1 MAHRFFSF
9 LGRNILRQNCKKKE
23 NFFSF
28 CRGILFSEVH
38 KYGR

>member
-1 MAHRFFSF
+1 MAHRFFRF
-9 LGRNILRQNCKKKE
+9 WGEIFYARIAKKE

-38 KYGR
+38 KYVR